1 MLTNRIALSDPVRDE
16 IVDVLHRPK
25 LARFINAA
33 AREDLLASLFQ
44 AAQWFSPTE
53 QVADCRDAKDN
64 KYLELLQA
72 SGADMLVSSD
82 QDLLVLNPWRGKP
95 ILRPLEYLASS

>member
-33 AREDLLASLFQ
+33 AREDILASLFQ
-44 AAQWFSPTE
+44 AAQWFSPAE
-53 QVADCRDAKDN
+53 
-64 KYLELLQA
+64 
-72 SGADMLVSSD
+72 
-82 QDLLVLNPWRGKP
+82 
-95 ILRPLEYLASS
+95 